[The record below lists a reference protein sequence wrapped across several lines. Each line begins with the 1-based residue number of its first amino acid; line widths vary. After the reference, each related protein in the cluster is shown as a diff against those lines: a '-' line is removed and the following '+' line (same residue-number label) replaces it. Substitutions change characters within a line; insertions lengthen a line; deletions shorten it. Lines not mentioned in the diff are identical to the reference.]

1 MSLIALEDLSVVVGD
16 FHLDRITIEAD
27 DGEYLVVLGPSGAGK
42 TVLLEVIAGLRAP
55 DSGTVTVNRQD
66 MINVPPEHRSIGL
79 VYQDYSLFP
88 HMTAAEN
95 IAYGLKLQKR
105 PVQVI
110 HERVET
116 LLAELGISS
125 LKDRYPGS
133 MSGGEQQRVAIARA
147 LATGPTVFLLDE
159 PFASLDPRN
168 RDECM
173 RVIQHLKDT
182 RSITIVQV
190 SHSGDEAYAL
200 ADKVVVLLGGRVA
213 QAGPPDETFSKPV
226 SLEVARFIGME
237 NLFTGT
243 VVNNGSARSRIKI
256 EAAEILLPSVHPQ
269 GDLLS
274 IGIPAG
280 SIMVTTRQPAP
291 DDPGMNCFACHVRNV
306 TMGKDTVILRLE
318 GAIPLTA
325 VLKRLSDEEKIPEV
339 GTQVYA
345 VFRDTAVHV
354 LSGA

>member
-16 FHLDRITIEAD
+16 FRLDRITIEAG
-27 DGEYLVVLGPSGAGK
+27 DGEYLVLLGPSGAGK

-55 DSGTVTVNRQD
+55 DTGTVTVNRQD
-66 MINVPPEHRSIGL
+66 MDDVPPEHRGIGL

-88 HMTAAEN
+88 HMTAADN
-95 IAYGLKLQKR
+95 IAYGLKLQKK
-105 PVQVI
+105 PVSAI
-110 HERVET
+110 RERVDS

-125 LKDRYPGS
+125 IKDRYPGS

-147 LATGPTVFLLDE
+147 LATGPSVLLLDE

-182 RSITIVQV
+182 RSITIIQV

-213 QAGPPDETFSKPV
+213 QAGAPDEIFSKPV
-226 SLEVARFIGME
+226 SLEVARFVGME
-237 NLFTGT
+237 NVFTGT
-243 VVNNGSARSRIKI
+243 VMNNGNNRSRISI
-256 EAAEILLPSVHPQ
+256 GAAVIQLPAVYHS
-269 GDLLS
+269 GDQLS

-280 SIMVTTRQPAP
+280 FISVATRQPAL
-291 DDPGMNCFACHVRNV
+291 DDPGMNSIACHVRNV
-306 TMGKDTVILRLE
+306 TMGKDTVVLRLE
-318 GAIPLTA
+318 GAIPLT
-325 VLKRLSDEEKIPEV
+325 VVMKRISEAGKIPEA
-339 GTQVYA
+339 GSQVYA
-345 VFRDTAVHV
+345 IFKDTDVHV

>member
-16 FHLDRITIEAD
+16 FRLDRITIEAG
-27 DGEYLVVLGPSGAGK
+27 DGEYLVLLGPSGAGK

-55 DSGTVTVNRQD
+55 DTGTVTVNRKD
-66 MINVPPEHRSIGL
+66 MDDVPPEHRGIGL

-105 PVQVI
+105 PVQAI
-110 HERVET
+110 IDRVDT

-125 LKDRYPGS
+125 LRDRYPGS

-147 LATGPTVFLLDE
+147 LATGPSVLLLDE

-182 RSITIVQV
+182 RSITIIQV

-200 ADKVVVLLGGRVA
+200 ADNVVVLLGGRVA
-213 QAGPPDETFSKPV
+213 QAGPPDEIFSKPV

-237 NLFTGT
+237 NVFTGT
-243 VVNNGSARSRIKI
+243 VVNNGNDRSQMSIGSA
-256 EAAEILLPSVHPQ
+256 AILLPGAYPS
-269 GDLLS
+269 GDLIS

-280 SIMVTTRQPAP
+280 SINVVTSQPAS
-291 DDPGMNCFACHVRNV
+291 DDPGMNSIACHVRNV

-325 VLKRLSDEEKIPEV
+325 VLKRLSDKGTIPEA

-345 VFRDTAVHV
+345 VFKDTDVHV

>member
-1 MSLIALEDLSVVVGD
+1 MSLIALEDLSVAVGN
-16 FHLDRITIEAD
+16 FRLDRITIEAG
-27 DGEYLVVLGPSGAGK
+27 DGEYLLLLGPSGAGK

-55 DSGTVTVNRQD
+55 DTGTVTVNRQD
-66 MINVPPEHRSIGL
+66 MDDMPPEHRGIGL

-88 HMTAAEN
+88 HMTVAEN
-95 IAYGLKLQKR
+95 IAYGLKLQKKPAYAIR
-105 PVQVI
+105 
-110 HERVET
+110 ERVDT

-147 LATGPTVFLLDE
+147 LATCPSVLLLDE

-173 RVIQHLKDT
+173 RVMQHLKDT
-182 RSITIVQV
+182 RSITIIQV

-200 ADKVVVLLGGRVA
+200 ADTVVVLLDGKVA
-213 QAGPPDETFSKPV
+213 QTGTPDEIFSKPI
-226 SLEVARFIGME
+226 SLDVARFVGME
-237 NLFTGT
+237 NVFTGT
-243 VVNNGSARSRIKI
+243 VVNNGNNRSRVSIG
-256 EAAEILLPSVHPQ
+256 AAEIQLPVAYHP
-269 GDLLS
+269 GDQLS

-280 SIMVTTRQPAP
+280 SIMVVSRQPVS
-291 DDPGMNCFACHVRNV
+291 DDPGMNSIPCQVRKV
-306 TMGKDTVILRLE
+306 TLGKDTVTIRLE

-325 VLKRLSDEEKIPEV
+325 VMKRISEEGKIPV
-339 GTQVYA
+339 PGSQVFA
-345 VFRDTAVHV
+345 VLKDTDVHV

>member
-16 FHLDRITIEAD
+16 FRLDRITIEAG
-27 DGEYLVVLGPSGAGK
+27 DGEYLVLLGPSGAGK
-42 TVLLEVIAGLRAP
+42 TLLLEVIAGLRAP
-55 DSGTVTVNRQD
+55 DTGSVTVNRKD
-66 MINVPPEHRSIGL
+66 MNDVPPEHRGIGL

-105 PVQVI
+105 TAQAI
-110 HERVET
+110 LERVDT

-147 LATGPTVFLLDE
+147 LATGPSVLLLDE

-173 RVIQHLKDT
+173 RVMQHLKDT
-182 RSITIVQV
+182 RSITIIQV
-190 SHSGDEAYAL
+190 SHNVDEAYAL

-213 QAGPPDETFSKPV
+213 QTGPPDEIFCKPM

-237 NLFTGT
+237 NVFTGT
-243 VVNNGSARSRIKI
+243 IVNNGNDRSRIRI
-256 EAAEILLPSVHPQ
+256 GAAEIQLPVAYHP
-269 GDLLS
+269 GDHLS

-280 SIMVTTRQPAP
+280 SIKVATRQPVS
-291 DDPGMNCFACHVRNV
+291 DDPGMNSIACHIRNV
-306 TMGKDTVILRLE
+306 TMGKDTVMLRLE
-318 GAIPLTA
+318 GAIPLNA
-325 VLKRLSDEEKIPEV
+325 VLERLSDKGKIPEA

-345 VFRDTAVHV
+345 VFKDTDVHV
-354 LSGA
+354 MSGA

>member
-16 FHLDRITIEAD
+16 FRLNRITIEAG
-27 DGEYLVVLGPSGAGK
+27 DGEYLVLLGPSGAGK

-55 DSGTVTVNRQD
+55 DTGIVTVNRQD
-66 MINVPPEHRSIGL
+66 MDDVPPEHRGIGL

-95 IAYGLKLQKR
+95 IAYGLKLQKK
-105 PVQVI
+105 PVLVI
-110 HERVET
+110 IERVDT

-125 LKDRYPGS
+125 LRNRYPGS

-147 LATGPTVFLLDE
+147 LATGPSVLLLDE

-182 RSITIVQV
+182 RSITIIQV

-213 QAGPPDETFSKPV
+213 QAGPPDEIFSKPV

-237 NLFTGT
+237 NVFTGM
-243 VVNNGSARSRIKI
+243 VVNNGNGRSQMSIGSA
-256 EAAEILLPSVHPQ
+256 AILLPGEYPS
-269 GDLLS
+269 GDLIS
-274 IGIPAG
+274 VGIPAG
-280 SIMVTTRQPAP
+280 SIKVTTRQPAS
-291 DDPGMNCFACHVRNV
+291 DVPGMNSIACHVRNV
-306 TMGKDTVILRLE
+306 TMRKDTVMLRLE
-318 GAIPLTA
+318 GAIPLNA
-325 VLKRLSDEEKIPEV
+325 VLKRLSDEGNIPV
-339 GTQVYA
+339 AGTQVYA
-345 VFRDTAVHV
+345 VFKDTDVHV

>member
-1 MSLIALEDLSVVVGD
+1 MV
-16 FHLDRITIEAD
+16 
-27 DGEYLVVLGPSGAGK
+27 
-42 TVLLEVIAGLRAP
+42 
-55 DSGTVTVNRQD
+55 
-66 MINVPPEHRSIGL
+66 NVPPEHRGIGL

-147 LATGPTVFLLDE
+147 LATGPTVLLLDE

-173 RVIQHLKDT
+173 KVIQHLKDT
-182 RSITIVQV
+182 RSITIIQV

-213 QAGPPDETFSKPV
+213 QTGPPDEIFSKPV

-237 NLFTGT
+237 NVFTGT
-243 VVNNGSARSRIKI
+243 IVNNGNGRSRMVIGS
-256 EAAEILLPSVHPQ
+256 AESCSRVR
-269 GDLLS
+269 
-274 IGIPAG
+274 IP
-280 SIMVTTRQPAP
+280 P
-291 DDPGMNCFACHVRNV
+291 
-306 TMGKDTVILRLE
+306 VI
-318 GAIPLTA
+318 
-325 VLKRLSDEEKIPEV
+325 
-339 GTQVYA
+339 
-345 VFRDTAVHV
+345 
-354 LSGA
+354 

>member
-1 MSLIALEDLSVVVGD
+1 MSLIALEDLSVVVGN
-16 FHLDRITIEAD
+16 FRLDRITIEAG
-27 DGEYLVVLGPSGAGK
+27 DGEYLVLLGPSGAGK

-55 DSGTVTVNRQD
+55 DTGTVTVNRKD
-66 MINVPPEHRSIGL
+66 MDDVPPEHRGIGL

-105 PVQVI
+105 PVQAI
-110 HERVET
+110 IDRVDT

-125 LKDRYPGS
+125 LRDRYPGS

-147 LATGPTVFLLDE
+147 LATGPSVLLLDE

-182 RSITIVQV
+182 RSITIIQV

-213 QAGPPDETFSKPV
+213 QTGPPDEIFSKPV

-237 NLFTGT
+237 NVFTGT
-243 VVNNGSARSRIKI
+243 VVNNGNDRSRMSIG
-256 EAAEILLPSVHPQ
+256 AAEILLPVAYPP
-269 GDLLS
+269 GDLIS

-280 SIMVTTRQPAP
+280 SIKVATRQPAS
-291 DDPGMNCFACHVRNV
+291 DDPGMNSIACHVRKV
-306 TMGKDTVILRLE
+306 TMGKDTVMLRLE

-325 VLKRLSDEEKIPEV
+325 VLKRLSEEGKIPEA

-345 VFRDTAVHV
+345 VFKDTDVHV
-354 LSGA
+354 LPGA

>member
-1 MSLIALEDLSVVVGD
+1 MSLIALEDLSVVVGN
-16 FHLDRITIEAD
+16 FRLDRITIEAG
-27 DGEYLVVLGPSGAGK
+27 DGEYLVLLGPSGAGK

-55 DSGTVTVNRQD
+55 DTGTVTVNRQD
-66 MINVPPEHRSIGL
+66 MDDMPPEHRGIGL

-95 IAYGLKLQKR
+95 IAYGLKLQKKPAHAIR
-105 PVQVI
+105 
-110 HERVET
+110 ERVDT

-147 LATGPTVFLLDE
+147 LATGPSVLLLDE

-173 RVIQHLKDT
+173 RVMQHLKDT
-182 RSITIVQV
+182 RSITIIQV

-213 QAGPPDETFSKPV
+213 QTGPPDEIFSKPV

-237 NLFTGT
+237 NIFSGT
-243 VVNNGSARSRIKI
+243 VVSNGSGHSRINI
-256 EAAEILLPSVHPQ
+256 GSAAILLPDAYPR
-269 GDLLS
+269 GAWIS
-274 IGIPAG
+274 IGISA
-280 SIMVTTRQPAP
+280 SCIEVVSEQPVP
-291 DDPGMNCFACHVRNV
+291 DDPGVNSIPCQVRSV
-306 TMGKDTVILRLE
+306 TWGKDTTTLRLE
-318 GAIPLTA
+318 GAIHLTA
-325 VLKRLSDEEKIPEV
+325 VMRRTYDDAHMPLQ
-339 GTQVYA
+339 GMQVYA
-345 VFRDTAVHV
+345 VFKDTDVRV

>member
-16 FHLDRITIEAD
+16 FRLDGITIEAG
-27 DGEYLVVLGPSGAGK
+27 DGEYLVLLGPSGVGK

-55 DSGTVTVNRQD
+55 DTGTVTVNRQD
-66 MINVPPEHRSIGL
+66 MDDVPPEHRGIGL

-105 PVQVI
+105 PVQAI
-110 HERVET
+110 LERVDT

-125 LKDRYPGS
+125 LRDRYPGS

-147 LATGPTVFLLDE
+147 LATGPSVLLLDE

-182 RSITIVQV
+182 RSITIIQV

-213 QAGPPDETFSKPV
+213 QAGPPDEIFSKPV

-237 NLFTGT
+237 NVFTGT
-243 VVNNGSARSRIKI
+243 VVNIGNDRSQMSIGSAT
-256 EAAEILLPSVHPQ
+256 ILLPGAYPS
-269 GDLLS
+269 GDLIS

-280 SIMVTTRQPAP
+280 SIRVVTSQPAS
-291 DDPGMNCFACHVRNV
+291 DDPGMNGIACHVRNV
-306 TMGKDTVILRLE
+306 TLGKDTVILRLE

-325 VLKRLSDEEKIPEV
+325 VLKRLSDEGNIPEA

-345 VFRDTAVHV
+345 VFKDTDVHV

>member
-1 MSLIALEDLSVVVGD
+1 MIALEDLSVVVGD
-16 FHLDRITIEAD
+16 FRLDRITIEAG
-27 DGEYLVVLGPSGAGK
+27 DGEYLVLLGPSGAGK

-55 DSGTVTVNRQD
+55 DTGTVTVNRQD
-66 MINVPPEHRSIGL
+66 MDDMPPEHRGIGL

-95 IAYGLKLQKR
+95 IAYGLKLQKK
-105 PVQVI
+105 PVSAI
-110 HERVET
+110 RERVDT

-147 LATGPTVFLLDE
+147 LATGPSVLLLDE

-173 RVIQHLKDT
+173 RVMQHLKDT
-182 RSITIVQV
+182 RSITIIQV
-190 SHSGDEAYAL
+190 SHSGDEAYTL
-200 ADKVVVLLGGRVA
+200 ADKVVVLLGGRIA
-213 QAGPPDETFSKPV
+213 QTGPPDEIFNKPI

-237 NLFTGT
+237 NVFTGT
-243 VVNNGSARSRIKI
+243 VVNNGNYRSQISIGSA
-256 EAAEILLPSVHPQ
+256 AILLPGAYPS
-269 GDLLS
+269 GDLIS

-280 SIMVTTRQPAP
+280 SIMVVSRQPAS
-291 DDPGMNCFACHVRNV
+291 DDLGMNNIPCQVRNV
-306 TMGKDTVILRLE
+306 TLGKDTVTLRLE
-318 GAIPLTA
+318 GAISLTA
-325 VLKRLSDEEKIPEV
+325 VLKRLSEEGNIPEA

-345 VFRDTAVHV
+345 VFKDTDVHI

>member
-1 MSLIALEDLSVVVGD
+1 MSLIALEDLLVVVGN
-16 FHLDRITIEAD
+16 FRLDRITIEAG
-27 DGEYLVVLGPSGAGK
+27 DGEYLVLLGPSGAGK
-42 TVLLEVIAGLRAP
+42 TMLLEVIAGLRAP
-55 DSGTVTVNRQD
+55 DSGSVTVNRQD
-66 MINVPPEHRSIGL
+66 MDDIPPEHRGIGL

-95 IAYGLKLQKR
+95 IAYGLKLQKKPAHAIR
-105 PVQVI
+105 
-110 HERVET
+110 ERVDT

-125 LKDRYPGS
+125 LKDRYPDS

-147 LATGPTVFLLDE
+147 LATGPSVLLLDE

-168 RDECM
+168 REECM
-173 RVIQHLKDT
+173 KVMQNLKDT
-182 RSITIVQV
+182 RTITIIQV

-213 QAGPPDETFSKPV
+213 QTGPPDEIFSKPV

-237 NLFTGT
+237 NVFTGT
-243 VVNNGSARSRIKI
+243 VVNNGNYRSRISI
-256 EAAEILLPSVHPQ
+256 GAAEIQLPVAYPS
-269 GDLLS
+269 GDLIS

-280 SIMVTTRQPAP
+280 SIKVTTRQPAS
-291 DDPGMNCFACHVRNV
+291 DDPGMNSIACHVRNV
-306 TMGKDTVILRLE
+306 TMGKDTVMLRLE
-318 GAIPLTA
+318 GALPLTA
-325 VLKRLSDEEKIPEV
+325 VLKRLSEAGKIPEA

-345 VFRDTAVHV
+345 VFKDTDVHV

>member
-1 MSLIALEDLSVVVGD
+1 MSLIALDDLSVIVGN
-16 FHLDRITIEAD
+16 FRLDRVTIEAG
-27 DGEYLVVLGPSGAGK
+27 DGEYLVLLGPSGAGK

-55 DSGTVTVNRQD
+55 DTGTVTVNRKD
-66 MINVPPEHRSIGL
+66 MDDVPPEHRGIGL

-105 PVQVI
+105 PAQVI
-110 HERVET
+110 RERVDT

-147 LATGPTVFLLDE
+147 LATGPSVLLLDE

-173 RVIQHLKDT
+173 RVMQHLKDT
-182 RSITIVQV
+182 RSITIIQV

-213 QAGPPDETFSKPV
+213 QAGPPDEIFSRPV
-226 SLEVARFIGME
+226 SLEVARFVGME
-237 NLFTGT
+237 NVFTGT
-243 VVNNGSARSRIKI
+243 VVNNGNDRSRISI
-256 EAAEILLPSVHPQ
+256 GAAVIQLPAVYHS
-269 GDLLS
+269 GDQLS
-274 IGIPAG
+274 IGIAAG
-280 SIMVTTRQPAP
+280 SITVATRQPAS
-291 DDPGMNCFACHVRNV
+291 DDPGMNSIASHVRNV
-306 TMGKDTVILRLE
+306 TMGKDTVTIRLE
-318 GAIPLTA
+318 GAISLSA
-325 VLKRLSDEEKIPEV
+325 VMKRLSEEGKIPV
-339 GTQVYA
+339 PGTQVYA
-345 VFRDTAVHV
+345 VFKDTDVRV

>member
-1 MSLIALEDLSVVVGD
+1 MIALEDLSVGIGD
-16 FHLDRITIEAD
+16 FRLDRITIEAG
-27 DGEYLVVLGPSGAGK
+27 DGEYLVLLGPSGAGK

-55 DSGTVTVNRQD
+55 DTGSVTLNRKD
-66 MINVPPEHRSIGL
+66 MDDVPPEHRGIGL

-95 IAYGLKLQKR
+95 IAFGLKLQKKPAHAIR
-105 PVQVI
+105 
-110 HERVET
+110 ERVDT

-147 LATGPTVFLLDE
+147 LATGPSVLLLDE

-173 RVIQHLKDT
+173 RVMQHLKDT
-182 RSITIVQV
+182 RSITIIQV

-200 ADKVVVLLGGRVA
+200 ADKVVVLLGGRIA
-213 QAGPPDETFSKPV
+213 QTGPPDEIFNKPI

-237 NLFTGT
+237 NVFTGT
-243 VVNNGSARSRIKI
+243 VVNNGNYRSQISIGSA
-256 EAAEILLPSVHPQ
+256 AILLPGAYPS
-269 GDLLS
+269 GDLIS

-280 SIMVTTRQPAP
+280 SIMVVSRQTAS
-291 DDPGMNCFACHVRNV
+291 DDLGMNNIPCQVRNV
-306 TMGKDTVILRLE
+306 TLGKDTVTLRLE
-318 GAIPLTA
+318 GAISLTA
-325 VLKRLSDEEKIPEV
+325 VLKRLSEEGNIPEA

-345 VFRDTAVHV
+345 VFKDTDVHI

>member
-1 MSLIALEDLSVVVGD
+1 MSLIALEGLSVVVGD
-16 FHLDRITIEAD
+16 FHLERITIGAD
-27 DGEYLVVLGPSGAGK
+27 DGEYLVLLGPSGAGK

-66 MINVPPEHRSIGL
+66 MINVPPEHRGIGL

-147 LATGPTVFLLDE
+147 LATGPTVLLLDE

-173 RVIQHLKDT
+173 KVIQHLKDT
-182 RSITIVQV
+182 RSITIIQV

-213 QAGPPDETFSKPV
+213 QTGPPDEIFSKPV

-237 NLFTGT
+237 NVFTGT
-243 VVNNGSARSRIKI
+243 IVNNVNGHSRMVIGS
-256 EAAEILLPSVHPQ
+256 AEILLPGAYPS
-269 GDLLS
+269 GDLIS

-280 SIMVTTRQPAP
+280 SIKAVTTQPVS
-291 DDPGMNCFACHVRNV
+291 DDPGMNSIACHVRNV
-306 TMGKDTVILRLE
+306 TIGKDTVIIRLE

-325 VLKRLSDEEKIPEV
+325 VLKRFSEDGKIPGV

-345 VFRDTAVHV
+345 VFKDTDVHV